1 MTHAY
6 CVIKP
11 GQLLDPP
18 SIRRSAM
25 AACVAKGITYC
36 HIGVPWSTFQ
46 SAVGGSTAAG
56 VDSLRL
62 YLDDVQASGMKA
74 IVEVALHY
82 APAFVTSGVE
92 QFKDQS
98 ANLWS
103 DTGASGQNVR
113 NWQWTTLG
121 RTYVADLFNHLRIS
135 GIASHPAVAGAR
147 MGGGYRGEAHYAP
160 VSGGTTPWW
169 IFGASLQS
177 GAGLS
182 SDMTVCPFP
191 GRTPAWDGTHDD
203 QDDAI
208 ANWWL
213 NGMNTW
219 ISWLIAQHK
228 AAGFGGIGQE
238 LWVLH
243 PSTGV
248 RDRPHTDNGWK
259 LEVAQGA
266 DPRRL
271 MASYAHDNKVWPWST
286 WNNNTGSSTSE
297 TGMGSCVTLEKW
309 DDSEAHDRGEAPDS
323 VEEYEGNLLM
333 TAGATRLLSLL
344 TGTGGQAYD
353 ATHSRI
359 GVGDSVTAESAA
371 QTDLQGTNKYF
382 KLVDATFPSVLGHG
396 HLEVDLRFGPGQLR
410 LAGVGHRRR
419 HG

>member
-297 TGMGSCVTLEKW
+297 TGMGSCVKLLQ
-309 DDSEAHDRGEAPDS
+309 EAYRYNKLARFACENTGGESNSTGASTSMDGCFQVFTGTS
-323 VEEYEGNLLM
+323 ADNATGSQGWLFNWLSYDALVSG
-333 TAGATRLLSLL
+333 AGATL
-344 TGTGGQAYD
+344 TYYGTK
-353 ATHSRI
+353 I
-359 GVGDSVTAESAA
+359 AA
-371 QTDLQGTNKYF
+371 N
-382 KLVDATFPSVLGHG
+382 P
-396 HLEVDLRFGPGQLR
+396 
-410 LAGVGHRRR
+410 
-419 HG
+419 